1 MGTDFY
7 LQGFSWNSGLAN
19 FHPSTSFIHPLLS
32 PPVFS
37 LPPTWL
43 FTGSC
48 HLLDYKPQA
57 TKNSDV

>member
-19 FHPSTSFIHPLLS
+19 VQPRTSFIHPLF
-32 PPVFS
+32 PPPIFS
-37 LPPTWL
+37 LPPTRL